1 MKCAKCQLYR
11 EESSLPRNLI
21 FPKFRRQG
29 PSKDQSLEIFKRILI
44 YIPII
49 DGSSGG
55 GGGGSSLDEI
65 LNYEEKVEGQKKSPD
80 YEKL

>member
-1 MKCAKCQLYR
+1 M
-11 EESSLPRNLI
+11 I
-21 FPKFRRQG
+21 FPKFRRNG
-29 PSKDQSLEIFKRILI
+29 PTKDQSLEIFKRILI

-49 DGSSGG
+49 DGNSG

-65 LNYEEKVEGQKKSPD
+65 LNYEEKLEGQKKNPD

>member
-1 MKCAKCQLYR
+1 MKCARCQLYR
-11 EESSLPRNLI
+11 DESSLPRDLI
-21 FPKFRRQG
+21 FPKFRRNG

-49 DGSSGG
+49 DGNSG

-65 LNYEEKVEGQKKSPD
+65 LNYEEKLEGQKKNPD

>member
-1 MKCAKCQLYR
+1 MKCAKCHLYR
-11 EESSLPRNLI
+11 EESTLPKDLI

-29 PSKDQSLEIFKRILI
+29 STKDQSLEIFKRILI

-49 DGSSGG
+49 DGKS

>member
-11 EESSLPRNLI
+11 EETSLPRDLI

-29 PSKDQSLEIFKRILI
+29 PSNKDQSLEIFKRILI

-49 DGSSGG
+49 DNS
-55 GGGGSSLDEI
+55 GGSSLDEI
-65 LNYEEKVEGQKKSPD
+65 LNYEEKVEG
-80 YEKL
+80 